1 MSHAICRLYYWPSIQ
16 GRGEFVRLVLEEGG
30 MPYDDVARLDEGD
43 GGGVAAIRRF
53 LDGEHDG
60 LLPFAP
66 PFVVIDDRVI
76 AQTANA
82 SLFLAEHCDLVAPQ
96 RTVEAHQIAMT
107 VADFVVEI
115 HDTHHP
121 LGSPLYYEDQQ
132 EAAARRSEV
141 FRAQRMPKFLR
152 WFARVLDRSDGDWL
166 MGRFSYVDLH
176 LFQVLEG
183 LAYALPEATRG
194 ARDEW
199 PALFDLRDRVAAR
212 DRIAAYLGSARRI
225 AFNEHGIFR
234 HYPELDGAFGE

>member
-1 MSHAICRLYYWPSIQ
+1 MSDAICRLYYWPSIQ

-30 MPYDDVARLDEGD
+30 MPYDDVARRDE

-53 LDGEHDG
+53 LEGEHDG

-66 PFVVIDDRVI
+66 PFVVIGDRII
-76 AQTANA
+76 AQTANV

-96 RTVEAHQIAMT
+96 RTFEAHQIAMT
-107 VADFVVEI
+107 LADFVAEI

-132 EAAARRSEV
+132 DEATRRAGV

-152 WFARVLDRSDGDWL
+152 WFGRLLERSDGDGL

-183 LAYALPEATRG
+183 LAYAFPEATSG
-194 ARDEW
+194 AREQL
-199 PALFDLRDRVAAR
+199 PALFDLRDRVATR
-212 DRIAAYLGSARRI
+212 ERIAAYLGSERRI
-225 AFNEHGIFR
+225 PFDEHGIFR
-234 HYPELDGAFGE
+234 HYPELDGPFGG